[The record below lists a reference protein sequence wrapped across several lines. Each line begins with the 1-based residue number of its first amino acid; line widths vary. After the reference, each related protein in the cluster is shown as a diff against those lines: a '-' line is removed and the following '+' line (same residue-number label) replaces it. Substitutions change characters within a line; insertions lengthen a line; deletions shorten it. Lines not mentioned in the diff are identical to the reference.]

1 MGKNKVVS
9 NKDTW
14 YKLDLSANVY
24 PTLQRKD
31 FSSVFRLSA
40 TLKEKIN
47 PEILQKA
54 MDMTLPR
61 FPTFKVSLRKGF
73 FWRYFEPNNR
83 PGPFVQ
89 KDIANPCMPMD
100 FEANNRYLVR
110 LYYYEN
116 RISLEAFHSISDG
129 LGALHLL
136 RTLIAVYLRL
146 QGHDIPNTHGVLDID
161 EKPDPAELEDSYL
174 KYASSKIRP
183 PRSQAKA
190 YRVEGTFEKDTLNII
205 CGVMSTTEVKK
216 AAKKYGVS
224 ITEFL
229 NSVLLYALMLK
240 QKSENPKKEKP
251 LKLALPVDLR
261 GMFPSKTLRNFIT
274 MVYPSIDP
282 RMGEYTFEEIAKQ
295 VHHYMR
301 YYVNDKFLNA
311 DITTNAFTQQH
322 PLIRIVPLAIKDLVV
337 KQFYV
342 RVQDCQSS
350 AGLTNVGVMNLSD
363 EMKEHVERF
372 DVYMGQPFSSRTN
385 CAIVSYN
392 DILTINF
399 ASSIVE
405 TDVERNFFR
414 KLVEEG
420 IHVKIETNRNSEE

>member
-1 MGKNKVVS
+1 MGKNKVVN
-9 NKDTW
+9 NKNAW

-40 TLKEKIN
+40 TLKEKID
-47 PEILQKA
+47 PELLQKA

-100 FEANNRYLVR
+100 FKANNRYLVR

-129 LGALHLL
+129 LGGLHLL

-146 QGHDIPNTHGVLDID
+146 QGHDIPNTHGVLDVD

-205 CGVMSTTEVKK
+205 CGVMSTAEVK
-216 AAKKYGVS
+216 AVAKKYGVS

-229 NSVLLYALMLK
+229 NSVLLYALMQK
-240 QKSENPKKEKP
+240 QKSENSKKEKP

-261 GMFPSKTLRNFIT
+261 SMFPSKTLRNFIT

-282 RMGEYTFEEIAKQ
+282 RMGDYTFEDIIKQ

-301 YYVNDKFLNA
+301 YYINDKFLNA

-322 PLIRIVPLAIKDLVV
+322 PLIRIVPLALKDLVV

-420 IHVKIETNRNSEE
+420 IHVKIETNRNLEE